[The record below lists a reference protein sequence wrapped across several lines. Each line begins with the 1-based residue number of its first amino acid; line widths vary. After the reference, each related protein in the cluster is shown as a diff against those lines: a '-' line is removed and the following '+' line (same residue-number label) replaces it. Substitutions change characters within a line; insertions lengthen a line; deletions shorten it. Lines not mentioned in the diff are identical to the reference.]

1 MDTANI
7 DGVKIAYR
15 ETGQGFP
22 LVFAHEFAGSMES
35 WDPQVNY
42 FARRYRV
49 IVYNARGYTPSDVP
63 DSPDVY
69 GYEQQVADLYGL
81 LNHLGIE
88 EAHIGGL
95 SMGAYTTIMFGLTHP
110 EMCRSL
116 IVAGAGSGSDD
127 VKKFHV
133 SAANYADLMDSGGMD
148 AMRKYITGDTRARF
162 RLKDPAGYA
171 LFEDLF
177 MAHSAKGSA
186 NTYRGFQGTRPS
198 IYTREA
204 ELRELRIPM
213 LIVNGDEDEPCLP
226 AGLFLKRTVPA
237 GGLALVPQTGHAVN
251 IEEPMAF
258 NQLVG
263 EFLSLV
269 ELGTWRSR
277 NYGSGDAW

>member
-1 MDTANI
+1 MDTVNI

-49 IVYNARGYTPSDVP
+49 ICYNARGYTPSDVP

-133 SAANYADLMDSGGMD
+133 SAANYADLMNSGGMD

-237 GGLALVPQTGHAVN
+237 AGLALVPQTGHAVN

>member
-1 MDTANI
+1 MDTVNI

-110 EMCRSL
+110 KMCRSL

-177 MAHSAKGSA
+177 MAHSARGSA

-237 GGLALVPQTGHAVN
+237 AGLALVPQTGHAVN

>member
-1 MDTANI
+1 MDFATI

-15 ETGQGFP
+15 ETGSGFP
-22 LVFAHEFAGSMES
+22 FVFAHEFAGSMES

-110 EMCRSL
+110 KMCRSL

-237 GGLALVPQTGHAVN
+237 AGLALVPQTGHAVN